1 MRRAAVV
8 LLMGLP
14 GSGKTTLCQKLLGM
28 RPEGVQ
34 FRHICYDELLE
45 VNDAEKWRDLRDDI
59 IRQVEQVI
67 VNSVIK

>member
-8 LLMGLP
+8 LLTGLP

-34 FRHICYDELLE
+34 FTHICYDELLK
-45 VNDAEKWRDLRDDI
+45 VNDTEKWRDARDDL
-59 IRQVEQVI
+59 IRQVEHII
-67 VNSVIK
+67 VNFVI